1 MRWRW
6 VFLVALCGVG
16 IVVGAIGVETA
27 RETAAWSS
35 GLLCGAALG
44 LACAHIFR

>member
-6 VFLVALCGVG
+6 VFLFALCLVGIGVG
-16 IVVGAIGVETA
+16 AFGVETA

-44 LACAHIFR
+44 LACNHLFG